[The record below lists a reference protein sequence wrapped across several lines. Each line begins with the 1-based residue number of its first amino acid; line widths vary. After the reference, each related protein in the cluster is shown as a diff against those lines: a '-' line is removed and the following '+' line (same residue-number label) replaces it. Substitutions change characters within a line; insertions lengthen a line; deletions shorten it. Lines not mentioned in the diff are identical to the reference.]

1 MEYCAL
7 CGRKL
12 RPFKTTNDWTSR
24 KYHKVCFRNMNE
36 EAYYVSFTR
45 DLSLALK
52 A

>member
-1 MEYCAL
+1 MDRCAL

-12 RPFKTTNDWTSR
+12 IQFKENDWTSR
-24 KYHKVCFRNMNE
+24 KYHKVCFRKMNE
-36 EAYYVSFTR
+36 EAYYMSFTR